1 MTNNL
6 TSKIGSWEIN
16 AKLPVNFKIKNSPNL
31 FDSKNLDLLEFGDVG
46 PNSRRLILIDQNL
59 CHLYLKEITEYFHHH
74 AIEIHIV
81 AVKSDEEDKN
91 LDTLIFI
98 LGEME
103 RFGLLRRSEPVIAIG
118 GGVLLDIAGM
128 AAGLYRRGIPYI
140 RIPTTLVGLIDASVG
155 IKTGINFQT
164 RRNRL
169 GSYYPPLA
177 SYLDKKFLYSLESLE
192 ISSGLGEILKMAV
205 IKDQALFHLLEEN
218 GAEILDSKFQNNE
231 CANEV
236 INRAVQGMK
245 DELEINLWEID
256 LKRIVDFGHSFSPVI
271 EMRSIEDKN
280 YVSLTHGQAVTVD
293 VIYSSIISF
302 QRGMLKENDLIRIA
316 KTARKMGLPTD
327 HDLFHQ
333 PLMVLEALNDTKKHR
348 NGEQNLPMPNNIG
361 SSFFINDLSL
371 NDIKKAIDYLQTL
384 NEKLNN
390 E

>member
-1 MTNNL
+1 
-6 TSKIGSWEIN
+6 
-16 AKLPVNFKIKNSPNL
+16 
-31 FDSKNLDLLEFGDVG
+31 
-46 PNSRRLILIDQNL
+46 
-59 CHLYLKEITEYFHHH
+59 
-74 AIEIHIV
+74 V

-177 SYLDKKFLYSLESLE
+177 SYLDKKFLNSLDLLE

-218 GAEILDSKFQNNE
+218 GAEILNSKFQNND

-245 DELEINLWEID
+245 DELEMNLWEID

-271 EMRSIEDKN
+271 EMRSIEDEN
-280 YVSLTHGQAVTVD
+280 YVSLTHGQAVTID

-302 QRGMLKENDLIRIA
+302 QRGMLEEDDLIRIA
-316 KTARKMGLPTD
+316 KTARIMGLPTD
-327 HDLFHQ
+327 HNFFHQ

-348 NGEQNLPMPNNIG
+348 NGEQNLPIPNGIG
-361 SSFFINDLSL
+361 SSIFINDLSL
-371 NDIKKAIDYLQTL
+371 NDIKKAIGYLQTL
-384 NEKLNN
+384 NEKLNS